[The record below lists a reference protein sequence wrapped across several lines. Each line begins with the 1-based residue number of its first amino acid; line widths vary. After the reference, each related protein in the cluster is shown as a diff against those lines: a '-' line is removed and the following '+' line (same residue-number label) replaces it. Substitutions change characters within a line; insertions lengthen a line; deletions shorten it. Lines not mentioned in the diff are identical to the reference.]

1 VFYYISYHL
10 IGVPAY
16 WLGLVLMVSMRVGYA
31 GLGKVYEMVRKLV
44 KFDVP
49 KDDGYDLVNL
59 YYSG

>member
-1 VFYYISYHL
+1 
-10 IGVPAY
+10 VPAY
-16 WLGLVLMVSMRVGYA
+16 WLGLVLMVLMKIFYKRWEEF
-31 GLGKVYEMVRKLV
+31 YEMVRKLV